1 MPEIHLRPPGYTIN
15 AFGTFT
21 KNKQRIQKFKETGHL
36 RYIYQSELDKVCF
49 QFGMPYG
56 DFKDLIRRTASG
68 KVLRDKAFNIGKNH
82 KFDGCQRGL
91 VSTVYN
97 FLIKKTA
104 GGAAALANKSAVLLI
119 FSANNHGL
127 FF

>member
-68 KVLRDKAFNIGKNH
+68 KVLRDKVFNIGKNH
-82 KFDGCQRGL
+82 
-91 VSTVYN
+91 
-97 FLIKKTA
+97 
-104 GGAAALANKSAVLLI
+104 
-119 FSANNHGL
+119 
-127 FF
+127 